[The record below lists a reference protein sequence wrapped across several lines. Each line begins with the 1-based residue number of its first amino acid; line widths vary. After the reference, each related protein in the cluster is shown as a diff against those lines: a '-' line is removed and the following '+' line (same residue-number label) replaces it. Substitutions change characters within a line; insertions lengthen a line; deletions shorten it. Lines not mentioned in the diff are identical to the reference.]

1 MLGGR
6 VPSIRLQQQQ
16 RTSLPRRFRLL
27 EDDLSTVLQDLLVH
41 GVWQVLQIDLAH
53 HLDTVGIQ
61 IEDLEVGVV
70 VSVRDRWPV
79 MIDGLPVSVSTAGG
93 RLVGACL
100 ASPAVQVVEMMIRMM
115 IQMMVMVMMVM
126 MTRRTM
132 TAMALAL
139 LTGLRQE
146 ILIDYYRTVPM
157 AKLLLSLVKFGELP
171 ARAQRGAHLR
181 RAVEQRVIHLVALPL
196 LRVRDHRLEPVTP
209 QDLLGQVARS
219 RLSGLPGRLYRPL
232 EDGHDLEPFRQHVLR
247 GHVVERGLL
256 VYPVND
262 RRRPYE
268 EQVPVLPVRPHR
280 QFLLIL
286 RQHLPLLR
294 RPRPYQLSPDRGPD
308 YVTLPHVAHP
318 EHQAQFT
325 VPLTDDRVPREQQRL
340 SPLLRPAHLGEHY
353 AHHERLD
360 HHAHDALDAH
370 DEDRLWALLGRAT
383 APVTDRVLG
392 LDAEQEAAREREYVV
407 HARCPVVLD
416 LVGRQ
421 VALLEVAVAERD
433 QPPDHGEAQP
443 REDEAQAEAEQHPSP
458 LSVHQGRE
466 DVS

>member
-1 MLGGR
+1 MAEAPLGTVQRPSLLVEEGMLGGR

-146 ILIDYYRTVPM
+146 ILIDYYRTWKTAFYLENVQLRSPSM
-157 AKLLLSLVKFGELP
+157 NIYICIFISFLFFFFCRERDKFGRINRSDKTRGMHASSTLISEL
-171 ARAQRGAHLR
+171 
-181 RAVEQRVIHLVALPL
+181 
-196 LRVRDHRLEPVTP
+196 
-209 QDLLGQVARS
+209 
-219 RLSGLPGRLYRPL
+219 
-232 EDGHDLEPFRQHVLR
+232 FR
-247 GHVVERGLL
+247 
-256 VYPVND
+256 
-262 RRRPYE
+262 
-268 EQVPVLPVRPHR
+268 
-280 QFLLIL
+280 
-286 RQHLPLLR
+286 
-294 RPRPYQLSPDRGPD
+294 
-308 YVTLPHVAHP
+308 
-318 EHQAQFT
+318 
-325 VPLTDDRVPREQQRL
+325 
-340 SPLLRPAHLGEHY
+340 
-353 AHHERLD
+353 
-360 HHAHDALDAH
+360 
-370 DEDRLWALLGRAT
+370 
-383 APVTDRVLG
+383 
-392 LDAEQEAAREREYVV
+392 
-407 HARCPVVLD
+407 
-416 LVGRQ
+416 
-421 VALLEVAVAERD
+421 
-433 QPPDHGEAQP
+433 
-443 REDEAQAEAEQHPSP
+443 
-458 LSVHQGRE
+458 
-466 DVS
+466 

>member
-1 MLGGR
+1 MR
-6 VPSIRLQQQQ
+6 N
-16 RTSLPRRFRLL
+16 
-27 EDDLSTVLQDLLVH
+27 VLHVCIHLWTRWRILV
-41 GVWQVLQIDLAH
+41 LYL
-53 HLDTVGIQ
+53 
-61 IEDLEVGVV
+61 
-70 VSVRDRWPV
+70 
-79 MIDGLPVSVSTAGG
+79 
-93 RLVGACL
+93 
-100 ASPAVQVVEMMIRMM
+100 
-115 IQMMVMVMMVM
+115 
-126 MTRRTM
+126 
-132 TAMALAL
+132 
-139 LTGLRQE
+139 
-146 ILIDYYRTVPM
+146 TVPVT
-157 AKLLLSLVKFGELP
+157 KLLLSLVKFGQLP

-219 RLSGLPGRLYRPL
+219 RLGRLPGRLYRPL

-256 VYPVND
+256 VYPVDD
-262 RRRPYE
+262 RCRPYE

-280 QFLLIL
+280 QLLLIL

-308 YVTLPHVAHP
+308 YVTLPHVAYP
-318 EHQAQFT
+318 KHQAQFT
-325 VPLTDDRVPREQQRL
+325 VPLTDDRVSREQQRL

-353 AHHERLD
+353 SHHERLD
-360 HHAHDALDAH
+360 HHPDDALDAH
-370 DEDRLWALLGRAT
+370 DEDRLGAFLGRAT

-407 HARCPVVLD
+407 HARRPVVLD
-416 LVGRQ
+416 LVGGQ

-466 DVS
+466 DVSQEAQGTPRDTGLEDVAVPVLQHGSTAQLSRWPCSVPTPEKRSHKSRHFFNFENLRENSVGNSWKISFFQIF